1 MNKVILIGNMT
12 RDVELKYAQSGTA
25 IGDIGIAMNRKFKDK
40 EETVFVNV
48 TAFGKTAE
56 NTSQFCKKGSK
67 LLIEGRLHLDEWEDK
82 QSGKR
87 RSKLGVT
94 AENIQFLDTRQAQQ
108 APPQR
113 QEKPSYQ
120 QDDSDVPF

>member
-94 AENIQFLDTRQAQQ
+94 AENIQFLDTRQAQL
-108 APPQR
+108 APTQR
-113 QEKPSYQ
+113 QEQLPSQ
-120 QDDSDVPF
+120 GADDDIPF